1 MSMQQVSVTSK
12 AKSDSKVI
20 SLGQKSNWLP
30 SRRSCVHVSSMPH
43 IVNNEIRYSSAHRR
57 YLPIYCEWIRATFF
71 LVDFQLLSIV
81 AALRRADCANS
92 QSIGNP
98 AMFCTWLFV
107 YLSAQVIGKHYAAG
121 LMDGWLWMGETT
133 LCTLCMPSKWQSQ
146 SLPPVWS
153 RVLCRCVLDPSAL
166 PCS

>member
-20 SLGQKSNWLP
+20 SLGPKSNWLP
-30 SRRSCVHVSSMPH
+30 SRRSCVHVSSIPQ

-71 LVDFQLLSIV
+71 LVDFQQLSIV
-81 AALRRADCANS
+81 VALRRVDCANS

-121 LMDGWLWMGETT
+121 LMDGYGWARQPFAPFACQVNGNRFHLFGLESFAAA
-133 LCTLCMPSKWQSQ
+133 CF
-146 SLPPVWS
+146 
-153 RVLCRCVLDPSAL
+153 DPSAL

>member
-1 MSMQQVSVTSK
+1 M
-12 AKSDSKVI
+12 
-20 SLGQKSNWLP
+20 
-30 SRRSCVHVSSMPH
+30 HVSSMPQ

-71 LVDFQLLSIV
+71 LVDFQQLLSIV
-81 AALRRADCANS
+81 VALKRADCANS

-121 LMDGWLWMGETT
+121 LMDGYGWARQPFACQVNGNRFHLFGLESFAAACAT
-133 LCTLCMPSKWQSQ
+133 
-146 SLPPVWS
+146 
-153 RVLCRCVLDPSAL
+153 RVLCLVANEEIKVATCGK
-166 PCS
+166 C